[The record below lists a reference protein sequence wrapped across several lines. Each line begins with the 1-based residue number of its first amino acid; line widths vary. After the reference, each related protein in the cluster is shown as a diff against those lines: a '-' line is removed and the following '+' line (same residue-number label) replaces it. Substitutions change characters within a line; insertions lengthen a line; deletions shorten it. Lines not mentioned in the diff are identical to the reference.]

1 MNQKTNNTKDNEN
14 MDNKNII
21 KSEIIYQEGLRFVAV
36 SNSNHAIV
44 LDSKKDVGGFESAN
58 SPMEL
63 LSIALIGC
71 TAMDVI
77 SIIKKMRENVTDF
90 RVFFEGI
97 RAQEHPKVFTSI
109 KLIYQFKGKDLKYEN
124 LEKAVKLSYEKYCS
138 VSNMLKK
145 AVDIQYEIKVIQ
157 D

>member
-1 MNQKTNNTKDNEN
+1 MEQDK
-14 MDNKNII
+14 KNII
-21 KSEIIYQEGLRFVAV
+21 KSEIIYQEGLRFIAV

-44 LDSKKDVGGFESAN
+44 LDSKKEVGGFESAN

-77 SIIKKMRENVTDF
+77 SILNKMRENVTDF

-97 RAQEHPKVFTSI
+97 RADEHPKVFTHI

-145 AVDIQYEIKVIQ
+145 AVNIEYEIKMINE
-157 D
+157 

>member
-1 MNQKTNNTKDNEN
+1 MEQ
-14 MDNKNII
+14 DNKNMI
-21 KSEIIYQEGLRFVAV
+21 KSEIIYQEGLRFIAA

-44 LDSKKDVGGFESAN
+44 LDGKRDVGGFESAN

-63 LSIALIGC
+63 LSISLIGC

-77 SIIKKMRENVTDF
+77 SIIKKMKENVSDF

-97 RAQEHPKVFTSI
+97 RAQEHPKVFTHI
-109 KLIYQFKGKDLKYEN
+109 KLIYQFKGKNLKYEN

-145 AVDIQYEIKVIQ
+145 AVDIQYEIKVIE